1 MYFSLLLFVIHSLRC
16 DHRMSVLAYT
26 LKHWCKSRRVNNASE
41 GTLSSYGYL
50 LCLVHYLQTRQPHPV
65 LPCLQALPPDWS
77 LNDDEEGESGRKKS
91 QQHQQPQPRSQH
103 QGKPPPSAGSK
114 LPNIFVAHP
123 VDGRPV
129 DTYFYVPPNGDF
141 TDLQRFGA
149 RNTSSVRKKNKGV
162 DTRSSTAQ

>member
-1 MYFSLLLFVIHSLRC
+1 
-16 DHRMSVLAYT
+16 MSVLAYT

-50 LCLVHYLQTRQPHPV
+50 LCLVHYLQTRRPHPV

-77 LNDDEEGESGRKKS
+77 LGDDEEGKGGGTKKK
-91 QQHQQPQPRSQH
+91 QQPPHQHQPPQHGQS
-103 QGKPPPSAGSK
+103 SVK

-129 DTYFYVPPNGDF
+129 DTYFYVPSNGDF

-149 RNTSSVRKKNKGV
+149 RNTSSVRRTWGWEELNEKKKS
-162 DTRSSTAQ
+162 SSTESNL